1 MVRLFYRVDPTKYGE
16 LMNKVRDEFN
26 LHEEIDEERTTLTRE
41 EEKRIELVRG
51 SFDPSEDDLAMV
63 RVVILDDSLRSYFDS
78 VFGEPYKVKR

>member
-1 MVRLFYRVDPTKYGE
+1 MRLFYKVDPIKYRE
-16 LMNKVRDEFN
+16 LMSKVRDEFN

-41 EEKRIELVRG
+41 EEERIELVRG

-63 RVVILDDSLRSYFDS
+63 RVVILDDSLRGFFDS

>member
-1 MVRLFYRVDPTKYGE
+1 MDPIRYRE
-16 LMNKVRDEFN
+16 LMNKVRDDFN

-41 EEKRIELVRG
+41 EEERIELVRG

-63 RVVILDDSLRSYFDS
+63 RVVILDDSLRDFFDS